1 MLTCLYELKST
12 NVELEDKLVVL
23 ARRRDY
29 LLANNRQP
37 EIPLYDST
45 LHQNHSMSNNR
56 FLIFFSIQLLIF

>member
-12 NVELEDKLVVL
+12 NVELEDKLVAL

-29 LLANNRQP
+29 LLANNRQS

-45 LHQNHSMSNNR
+45 LQQNHSMSNNR
-56 FLIFFSIQLLIF
+56 FLIFFPIQLLIF